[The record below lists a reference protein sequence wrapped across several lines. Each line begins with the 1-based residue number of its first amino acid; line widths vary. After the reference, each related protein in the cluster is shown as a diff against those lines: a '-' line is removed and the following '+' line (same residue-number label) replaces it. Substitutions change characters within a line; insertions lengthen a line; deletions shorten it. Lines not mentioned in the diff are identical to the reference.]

1 MEPFWFLESR
11 KALLE
16 GWGKECRGVS
26 VFFGFQLGQFFDL
39 TAAVLH

>member
-16 GWGKECRGVS
+16 GWGEECRGHQ
-26 VFFGFQLGQFFDL
+26 FGFQLGQFFDL